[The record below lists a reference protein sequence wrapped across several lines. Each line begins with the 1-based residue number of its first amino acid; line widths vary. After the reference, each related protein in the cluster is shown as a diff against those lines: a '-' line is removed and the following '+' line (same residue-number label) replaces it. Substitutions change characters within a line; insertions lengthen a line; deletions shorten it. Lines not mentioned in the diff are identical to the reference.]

1 MASKL
6 DDLLPAIV
14 AAKDAGLT
22 LGRIKGKFVGS
33 GRRGAAER
41 EAALRDR
48 LAALAREGAIWG
60 PVRHG
65 GTQYWFGSGQGPSI
79 ETASAILVRLVL
91 QSGTKLL
98 SRPGLEKKVTGLHRR
113 YFADAIKHAVARR
126 EIVELGCGTSRY
138 YLHRDV
144 AADRFGLEAAD
155 DGAPA
160 PNASAA
166 APAAPAPTAVSAAA
180 AAPQQLDLA
189 ALLPA
194 YRRLKA
200 EQGGFSAV
208 KILDLQTA
216 LGAPREALHAL
227 LLAEAKAGR
236 ISIHPTTSVE
246 LPAAVI
252 EAGIRL
258 PGFAEPFVTVVVKD
272 DR

>member
-14 AAKDAGLT
+14 NAGDAGLT
-22 LGRIKGKFVGS
+22 VAKIKTKFIGKS
-33 GRRGAAER
+33 TSPDRDK
-41 EAALRDR
+41 ALADT
-48 LAALAREGAIWG
+48 LAALVRDGEIWG
-60 PVRHG
+60 PVKHSR
-65 GTQYWFGSGQGPSI
+65 TQYYFATGRGPSI
-79 ETASAILVRLVL
+79 ESASAIVVRLVL

-98 SRPGLEKKVTGLHRR
+98 SRPGLEKKVTGMHRR
-113 YFADAIKHAVARR
+113 FFPDAIKHAVAGQA
-126 EIVELGCGTSRY
+126 IVELSFGTSKC

-144 AADRFGLEAAD
+144 AADRFGFDTAD
-155 DGAPA
+155 VAEAPA
-160 PNASAA
+160 PVRPDAAQHAATGAA
-166 APAAPAPTAVSAAA
+166 ALGFDAV
-180 AAPQQLDLA
+180 
-189 ALLPA
+189 LPA

-236 ISIHPTTSVE
+236 VSIHPTTSVE

-258 PGFAEPFVTVVVKD
+258 PGFSEPFVTVVVKD